1 MTPEQARA
9 LLELIADLYR
19 LASAPPPAPVTA
31 GNGTVPAEKPKVKA

>member
-19 LASAPPPAPVTA
+19 LASTPPAPVTA
-31 GNGTVPAEKPKVKA
+31 DNGNVPAEKPKVKA